1 MSPNS
6 KFRFGR
12 SKLGGSS
19 ATLAAAAIGGGVL
32 LSAVFSAL
40 MIWAQQPEQLSVF
53 TAVYFFVTLPIFS
66 VLAWVLLVDRNT
78 IRGAVEKPEYSI
90 ESAWYAGATRD
101 TFHVLMMLGGLG
113 CVLFTAWPQV
123 ADISVVLLIVLGLMM
138 CTFFLSYT
146 VRKQRS
152 L

>member
-1 MSPNS
+1 MSP

-19 ATLAAAAIGGGVL
+19 AALAAAALGGGVL
-32 LSAVFSAL
+32 LSAVFATL
-40 MIWAQQPEQLSVF
+40 MTWVQQPEQLKVF
-53 TAVYFFVTLPIFS
+53 TAVYFYVMLPIFS
-66 VLAWVLLVDRNT
+66 VLVWVLLVDRST
-78 IRGAVEKPEYSI
+78 IRSAVEKPERSI

-101 TFHVLMMLGGLG
+101 TFHVLLVLGGLG
-113 CVLFTAWPQV
+113 CVLFTAWPQT
-123 ADISVVLLIVLGLMM
+123 ADISVVLLIILGLMM
-138 CTFFLSYT
+138 GTFILSYT